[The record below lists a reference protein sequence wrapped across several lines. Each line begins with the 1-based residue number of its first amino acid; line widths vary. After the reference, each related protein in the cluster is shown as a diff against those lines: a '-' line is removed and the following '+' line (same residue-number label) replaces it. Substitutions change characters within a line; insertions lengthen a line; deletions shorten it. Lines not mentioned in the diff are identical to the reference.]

1 MLVSDGRQSWLFPCH
16 RMFDKYMS
24 VFGKVNKK
32 PAYGV
37 DTNIKDVVMQADLL
51 LKPKNELDTWKNLKL
66 DCFATKELTIVCTGA
81 LTDTITLKFVKLGP
95 IVIVS
100 MDTLLFTADA
110 NGEIDVAVGSI
121 PEELAT
127 NMTHKYT
134 CNTHNITFLTDGDF
148 VISNNDSAAGD
159 TYTSGTVYSLQA
171 FFCMYTTN

>member
-1 MLVSDGRQSWLFPCH
+1 
-16 RMFDKYMS
+16 MFQL
-24 VFGKVNKK
+24 GKVNKK

-37 DTNIKDVVMQADLL
+37 DNNIKDVVMQADLL

-110 NGEIDVAVGSI
+110 NGAIDDHRLV
-121 PEELAT
+121 
-127 NMTHKYT
+127 NMLNFY
-134 CNTHNITFLTDGDF
+134 L
-148 VISNNDSAAGD
+148 
-159 TYTSGTVYSLQA
+159 L
-171 FFCMYTTN
+171 